1 MAAVTQPTAPR
12 LRLPAEW
19 PLLLPAAVTIAVVAA
34 WTLNDGGYES
44 QPGLGA
50 RYQPDAWYLGGLTL
64 LALACATA
72 LGVGIGRVRLS
83 RATKLACAALA
94 AYVGWSFA
102 SMLWAHDQG
111 AAFLGSD
118 RALVYLAAFTTF
130 AILPWTDW
138 SVRAAL
144 TMFVTAIGA
153 IAIVTAV
160 KLATL
165 TDPGSLYIAQR
176 LAYPL
181 GYYNATAALFTTTAV
196 VAIALSAPRDGRAP
210 LRVLGL
216 LVAAVCLQL
225 AVLGQSRGWLYTA
238 PIVLAL
244 MLVLIPGRLRLL
256 AYASLPIAATAAI
269 TPVLL
274 RVYARATPGGVA
286 LTQPRLSHVLHT
298 QGQHVVQAM
307 LIADAVLALVAVIAV
322 GADRRLR
329 VGRDRTRR
337 LNRLAVALAAL
348 VAIAAVALGLASVHG
363 DPIGR
368 VERAWR
374 SFADAHTDA
383 TGYSRFGT
391 FASNRADIWRVALHE
406 FAQHP
411 LAGIGQDNFATSYT
425 RLRHTYEQP
434 RWTHSIELRLLTHTG
449 LVGALLFLAFLVAA
463 LVAALRGRRRGGIS
477 ERVSVGILLLAL
489 VVWLV
494 HGSIDWL
501 WEYPALSVPAL
512 AFTAA
517 AGALGRTRLA
527 VVPDR
532 AGGRRRAALRTVAW
546 IGAALAGAWAIA
558 ALAVPFLA
566 ARRLERALSVWPH
579 RPALAYSE
587 ARSASDLLAFDARPD
602 LVGGSIAVNRGE
614 YNRARLW
621 FREAQRREDQ
631 AWLTPFVLGLLDSEQ
646 GLRGAARAQLLR
658 ARERNPREPAIAAA
672 LDRVASRHPLTLTEA
687 QEMLAQHI
695 TTPPA

>member
-1 MAAVTQPTAPR
+1 VTQPTTPR

-19 PLLLPAAVTIAVVAA
+19 PLLLPAAVTIAVVGA

-50 RYQPDAWYLGGLTL
+50 SYQPDAWYLGGLTL

-72 LGVGIGRVRLS
+72 IGVGIGRIRLS
-83 RATKLACAALA
+83 RASKLACSALA
-94 AYVGWSFA
+94 AYVVWSFA

-118 RALVYLAAFTTF
+118 RALVYLAAFVTF

-144 TMFVTAIGA
+144 TMLVAAIGA

-160 KLATL
+160 KVATL
-165 TDPGSLYIAQR
+165 TDPGGLYIAER

-181 GYYNATAALFTTTAV
+181 GYYNATAALFMTATM
-196 VAIALSAPRDGRAP
+196 VAIALSAQRDSRAP

-216 LVAAVCLQL
+216 LVATVCLQL
-225 AVLGQSRGWLYTA
+225 AVLCQSRGWLYTA

-244 MLVLIPGRLRLL
+244 MLALIPSRLRLL
-256 AYASLPIAATAAI
+256 AHTLLPIASTAAI
-269 TPVLL
+269 APVLL

-286 LTQPRLSHVLHT
+286 LIQPGLSHVLHT
-298 QGQHVVQAM
+298 QGQHAVQAM
-307 LIADAVLALVAVIAV
+307 LIADLVLVLLAAVAVTI
-322 GADRRLR
+322 DRRLQI
-329 VGRDRTRR
+329 GRARTRG
-337 LNRLAVALAAL
+337 LNRLAAALAVL
-348 VAIAAVALGLASVHG
+348 TAIAAVAVGLTAVHG
-363 DPIGR
+363 DPIGH
-368 VERAWR
+368 VERAWH
-374 SFADAHTDA
+374 SFADAGVNATA

-449 LVGALLFLAFLVAA
+449 LVGALLFLAFLAAA
-463 LVAALRGRRRGGIS
+463 LLAALRGRERGSVS

-512 AFTAA
+512 AFAGA
-517 AGALGRTRLA
+517 AGALGRTRL

-532 AGGRRRAALRTVAW
+532 AKHDRAVLRATAW
-546 IGAALAGAWAIA
+546 IGAALACTCAIA

-566 ARRLERALSVWPH
+566 ARKLERAISVWPSQ
-579 RPALAYSE
+579 PALAYGE
-587 ARSASDLLAFDARPD
+587 VRSASDLLSFDTQPG

-614 YNRARLW
+614 YDRARAW
-621 FREAQRREDQ
+621 FQEAQRREQ
-631 AWLTPFVLGLLDSEQ
+631 EAWLTPFVLGLLDSEQ
-646 GLRGAARAQLLR
+646 GRQAAARAQLLR
-658 ARERNPREPAIAAA
+658 ARKLNPREPAIAAA
-672 LDRVASRHPLTLTEA
+672 LARLAGGHPLTLAEA